1 MKELTDCRINEFPD
15 EIDFTVI
22 NNRHLKAYWIT
33 IHSITNSAYYGRIL
47 AKVSGNDAIEIECG
61 NITGLNIKIPPQI
74 TAETIRITINQTQTL
89 TYNRKDNGDNISIVR
104 SSNGKF
110 SLGEQDR
117 ESFNIYH
124 GMGLLDVFMK
134 PVRIINL
141 KPESEP
147 MSRTA
152 LKYSS
157 PTTNAYDKRIYVN

>member
-33 IHSITNSAYYGRIL
+33 IHSVTNSAYYGRIL

-124 GMGLLDVFMK
+124 PERILTAIPGLIPL
-134 PVRIINL
+134 P
-141 KPESEP
+141 
-147 MSRTA
+147 
-152 LKYSS
+152 
-157 PTTNAYDKRIYVN
+157 PTTTLLMHRGGSMRLMLKDLIIQPPV